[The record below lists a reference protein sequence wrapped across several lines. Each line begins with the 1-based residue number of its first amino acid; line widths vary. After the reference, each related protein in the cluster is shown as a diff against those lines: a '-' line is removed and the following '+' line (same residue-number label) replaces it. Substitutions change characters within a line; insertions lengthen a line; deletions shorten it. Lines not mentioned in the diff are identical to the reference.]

1 MCSKIQ
7 EMYMS
12 NAVVAT
18 DKKRVSIYITE
29 ELKIDIE
36 RLANV
41 RRRSMSNFI
50 ELSMEDTIKIAKENG
65 EI

>member
-1 MCSKIQ
+1 ML
-7 EMYMS
+7 

-36 RLANV
+36 KLANV
-41 RRRSMSNFI
+41 RRRSMSNLI
-50 ELSMEDTIKIAKENG
+50 ELSMEDTIKKAKENG

>member
-1 MCSKIQ
+1 
-7 EMYMS
+7 MS

-36 RLANV
+36 KLANV

-50 ELSMEDTIKIAKENG
+50 ELSMEETIKKAKENG

>member
-1 MCSKIQ
+1 
-7 EMYMS
+7 MS